1 MTKIHNIFKSKPKI
15 NENPS
20 KSKPTFAD
28 FRVKSKPT
36 SRKTS
41 IKSKPTGKEK
51 DFQYTSNHP
60 LHPIVWSNDSCLLN
74 VIRIKE

>member
-1 MTKIHNIFKSKPKI
+1 MTKIHNIFKSKPKFD
-15 NENPS
+15 EKPS

-60 LHPIVWSNDSCLLN
+60 LHPIVWRNNSCLLN
-74 VIRIKE
+74 IIRIKE

>member
-20 KSKPTFAD
+20 KSKPTFAE
-28 FRVKSKPT
+28 FRIKSKPT

-41 IKSKPTGKEK
+41 IKSKATGKEK

-60 LHPIVWSNDSCLLN
+60 LHPIVWSNDSCLFN

>member
-1 MTKIHNIFKSKPKI
+1 MTKIHNIFKSKPTFDDFRI
-15 NENPS
+15 
-20 KSKPTFAD
+20 KSKATFAD

-41 IKSKPTGKEK
+41 IKSKATGKEK

-74 VIRIKE
+74 VIRSKE